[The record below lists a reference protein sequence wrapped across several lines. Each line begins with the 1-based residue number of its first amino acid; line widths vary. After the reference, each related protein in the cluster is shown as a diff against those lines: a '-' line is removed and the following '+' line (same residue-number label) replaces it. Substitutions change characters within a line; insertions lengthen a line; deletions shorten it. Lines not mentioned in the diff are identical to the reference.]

1 MSRYIT
7 ELYIPNDMDFF
18 CQVENLIQ
26 QGHKEYSFTRFKF
39 YEDSERYPLGLF
51 PEGLR
56 LEFAPVT
63 ILYGNNGSGKSTILN
78 LMAENLEI
86 GRRTPIN
93 NSPYFSLFAKI
104 CQLSTHSDFDDID
117 RRRDI
122 ITSDDVFKH
131 CFTVRDTNREI
142 MKSQNAA
149 IQKKVSVLR
158 GEFKVANLHGLDD
171 SERYKHDIRERRNL
185 EKSPSFSSYLKHF
198 ERHTYKPSSN
208 GETALEF
215 FTSTINS
222 AGVYLLDEPENS
234 LSPSFQLK
242 LIEFLEMTSDLLGMQ
257 YIIATHSPLL
267 LGMSKAK
274 ILNLDEKGAPE
285 CNWAE
290 LENIRIL
297 HDFFTQRE
305 ADFK

>member
-7 ELYIPNDMDFF
+7 ELTIPNDMEFY
-18 CQVENLIQ
+18 CQAEDLIQ
-26 QGHKEYSFTRFKF
+26 QGHKEYTFTRFTF
-39 YEDSERYPLGLF
+39 YDESERYPLGLF
-51 PEGLR
+51 PKGLR

-93 NSPYFSLFAKI
+93 NSPFFSLFAKI

-149 IQKKVSVLR
+149 IQKKVSIMR
-158 GEFKVANLHGLDD
+158 GEYKVANLHGLDD
-171 SERYKHDIRERRNL
+171 FERYMHDV
-185 EKSPSFSSYLKHF
+185 K
-198 ERHTYKPSSN
+198 
-208 GETALEF
+208 
-215 FTSTINS
+215 
-222 AGVYLLDEPENS
+222 
-234 LSPSFQLK
+234 
-242 LIEFLEMTSDLLGMQ
+242 
-257 YIIATHSPLL
+257 
-267 LGMSKAK
+267 
-274 ILNLDEKGAPE
+274 
-285 CNWAE
+285 
-290 LENIRIL
+290 
-297 HDFFTQRE
+297 
-305 ADFK
+305 